1 MPSIGHA
8 ILDFTA
14 HRYTRALV
22 IMSATQADW
31 RRHTLK
37 DSTAMP
43 DTCIGAVA
51 ASSRTVLHAR
61 LNTLMQKRC
70 ILG

>member
-1 MPSIGHA
+1 MLGQSRQCIGHA

-22 IMSATQADW
+22 IMSTTQVDW

-37 DSTAMP
+37 HSTAMP
-43 DTCIGAVA
+43 DTYIGAAA
-51 ASSRTVLHAR
+51 ASSGTVLHAR
-61 LNTLMQKRC
+61 LNKLMQK
-70 ILG
+70 